1 MRTGALARQ
10 LRCTQAQIEEHPL
23 PVLLRH
29 GIPVVL
35 STDDPAMF
43 QTTLL
48 GEYANGARMGLRE
61 DELMRIVEMGFNH
74 SFSPIAAGIPRE
86 PIRGNDILSS

>member
-1 MRTGALARQ
+1 
-10 LRCTQAQIEEHPL
+10 
-23 PVLLRH
+23 
-29 GIPVVL
+29 
-35 STDDPAMF
+35 MF

-48 GEYANGARMGLRE
+48 GEYANAARMGLRE